1 MHRRDAARQLK
12 PLALTKFGNWK
23 FFFVTIRNALASPR
37 RGMHNTA
44 MALTLV
50 TADSEPLRLQAS
62 GRIMHSQ
69 ISEEPDSLRVL
80 TGPNGYARKVLV
92 SLEQVRY
99 IDSAGIGWLLSSHKR
114 FQKSGGKLVL
124 HSVPESVMLTL
135 RVLRLDTIL
144 NIAESEAAAMALA
157 Q

>member
-1 MHRRDAARQLK
+1 
-12 PLALTKFGNWK
+12 
-23 FFFVTIRNALASPR
+23 
-37 RGMHNTA
+37 

-50 TADSEPLRLQAS
+50 SNDADLLRLQAA

-69 ISEEPDSLRVL
+69 ISEEPDSLRML

-92 SLEQVRY
+92 SLDQVRF

-114 FQKSGGKLVL
+114 FQKAGGKLVL

-135 RVLRLDTIL
+135 KVLRLDSIL
-144 NIAESEAAAMALA
+144 NIAENEAAATAMA